1 MEEHGR
7 KRREGLTMAV
17 GALTLSVG
25 LGLGA
30 GTLAWAGTGG
40 AGGGSDA
47 DVPPKAWGAAAVA
60 GPLNGAAAKGHE
72 ARAALERG
80 SYTAAMTQV
89 REGTQGESGK
99 EGAQSTVSGDDEA
112 PDVSSKGETVAVSDT
127 RAAKVEGGSSNH
139 AEERHSTDYPDGPP
153 AAKADTSGTGD
164 PAPSPSEGG
173 GRENNSAPDAAEAD
187 KAPAEGA
194 NEPAALAPC
203 TLVIGGTAIPYR
215 DVRGGTTPASGGGLW
230 LGSDAVSDGSWGY
243 FVGHNPGS
251 FAPVQGLRTGST
263 VTVCDSAGAQRT
275 YTVCDRFSVE
285 ASATWKTIAS
295 RVTGYGESVVLQTCN
310 DDGATNTI
318 VVAA

>member
-1 MEEHGR
+1 MEEYGR

-17 GALTLSVG
+17 GALMLSVG

-40 AGGGSDA
+40 TGGGSTDR
-47 DVPPKAWGAAAVA
+47 PPKAWGTGAVA

-80 SYTAAMTQV
+80 AYTAAMAQA
-89 REGTQGESGK
+89 RAGTQGESEK
-99 EGAQSTVSGDDEA
+99 EGAHPTPPHDDEA
-112 PDVSSKGETVAVSDT
+112 PDASGKGEADAVSDT

-139 AEERHSTDYPDGPP
+139 TEDQGSTGHPDGPP
-153 AAKADTSGTGD
+153 AAKADTGAAGD
-164 PAPSPSEGG
+164 PAPSPSGGG
-173 GRENNSAPDAAEAD
+173 GRENSGTSHEAEPDR
-187 KAPAEGA
+187 APAEGA
-194 NEPAALAPC
+194 HEPAALAPC
-203 TLVIGGTAIPYR
+203 TLVIGGEAIPYR
-215 DVRGGTTPASGGGLW
+215 DVRGGTTPGTGGGLW

-251 FAPVQGLRTGST
+251 FAPVQGLRTGSI

>member
-40 AGGGSDA
+40 TGGDSTDM
-47 DVPPKAWGAAAVA
+47 PPKAWGTGAVA
-60 GPLNGAAAKGHE
+60 EPLKEAAAKGCE
-72 ARAALERG
+72 AGAALER
-80 SYTAAMTQV
+80 SAYTAAMAQT
-89 REGTQGESGK
+89 RASTQGESGK
-99 EGAQSTVSGDDEA
+99 EGAQPVAPSDGEA
-112 PDVSSKGETVAVSDT
+112 PGTSDKGEAAAASDA
-127 RAAKVEGGSSNH
+127 RADEVEGCSSSQAEKHGSTSH
-139 AEERHSTDYPDGPP
+139 PDGPP
-153 AAKADTSGTGD
+153 ASKADTGAAGD

-173 GRENNSAPDAAEAD
+173 GRENSGAPNAAEPD
-187 KAPAEGA
+187 RAPAEGTH
-194 NEPAALAPC
+194 EPAALAPC
-203 TLVIGGTAIPYR
+203 TLMIGGEAIPYR

-251 FAPVQGLRTGST
+251 FAPVQGLRTGSI